1 MIGCEQAAPIAQH
14 PRQSAGPV
22 TPGDGAIPSG
32 PLTENSAHS
41 YLLRLVARMLAT
53 GWVPQFEERECGDGV
68 QVWTVTWRR
77 KGE

>member
-1 MIGCEQAAPIAQH
+1 M
-14 PRQSAGPV
+14 R
-22 TPGDGAIPSG
+22 PSG
-32 PLTENSAHS
+32 PDSSDDRGRAPGQSRPETWAIHSGPPTENSAHS
-41 YLLRLVARMLAT
+41 YLLRLVARMLAQ

>member
-1 MIGCEQAAPIAQH
+1 MEHEVSRAAG
-14 PRQSAGPV
+14 RVNLTPV
-22 TPGDGAIPSG
+22 T
-32 PLTENSAHS
+32 TENSTHD

-53 GWVPQFEERECGDGV
+53 GWVPQFEERECGSGV

>member
-1 MIGCEQAAPIAQH
+1 MEHEASHAAG
-14 PRQSAGPV
+14 RVNLTPV
-22 TPGDGAIPSG
+22 T
-32 PLTENSAHS
+32 TENSAHS

>member
-1 MIGCEQAAPIAQH
+1 MNLT
-14 PRQSAGPV
+14 PV
-22 TPGDGAIPSG
+22 T
-32 PLTENSAHS
+32 TENSAHS

-53 GWVPQFEERECGDGV
+53 GWVPEFEERECGSGV

>member
-1 MIGCEQAAPIAQH
+1 M
-14 PRQSAGPV
+14 RGPTQLAV
-22 TPGDGAIPSG
+22 
-32 PLTENSAHS
+32 TEN
-41 YLLRLVARMLAT
+41 LLRLVARMLAE